1 MQTGIYNG
9 TQPSQDQTGLSWSIP
24 LPNKYFHFFLVTTN
38 KQKYRDLL
46 PGILSSGFQTFKQNK
61 KYIKRKITD
70 KQTQKRGGHCCFF
83 VCYFFSNYSNKHQN
97 KQKIKEQNKNK
108 NRQTNRNAGSCC
120 RRGRPQGTAAGVGAG
135 NSIVQRWR
143 FSSADVSTYCLL
155 LSCTLFLIYFGY
167 ETYED
172 L

>member
-1 MQTGIYNG
+1 MQRFVARDIVFRFPNI
-9 TQPSQDQTGLSWSIP
+9 QT
-24 LPNKYFHFFLVTTN
+24 
-38 KQKYRDLL
+38 KQKIYKKKNNRQTNTKEGRALL
-46 PGILSSGFQTFKQNK
+46 FLCLF
-61 KYIKRKITD
+61 
-70 KQTQKRGGHCCFF
+70 
-83 VCYFFSNYSNKHQN
+83 FFSNYSNKHQN

>member
-1 MQTGIYNG
+1 MERSQAKTKQGYLS
-9 TQPSQDQTGLSWSIP
+9 PSHSPISI
-24 LPNKYFHFFLVTTN
+24 FIFFLLQQTN
-38 KQKYRDLL
+38 RNAEICCQGYCLQVSKHSNK
-46 PGILSSGFQTFKQNK
+46 TK
-61 KYIKRKITD
+61 KYKKKNKITD